1 MVIRHG
7 GLTAAERVK
16 KAVEVCKDRCSPYC
30 PYWTED
36 ECRTLI
42 LTDCAE
48 AIAERDERI
57 AIMQESMEALEK
69 RCNALEERNEPIE
82 PTLNESH
89 SYVSDAFKCGK
100 CGHTIKFHAKY
111 CEDCGQ
117 RVSWND

>member
-48 AIAERDERI
+48 AITERDERI

-69 RCNALEERNEPIE
+69 QNEPVKVRHLHNAKVTMHE
-82 PTLNESH
+82 EVTFTDE
-89 SYVSDAFKCGK
+89 CGN
-100 CGHTIKFHAKY
+100 CGGYLMKNWKA
-111 CEDCGQ
+111 CPLCG
-117 RVSWND
+117 RSVKWDG